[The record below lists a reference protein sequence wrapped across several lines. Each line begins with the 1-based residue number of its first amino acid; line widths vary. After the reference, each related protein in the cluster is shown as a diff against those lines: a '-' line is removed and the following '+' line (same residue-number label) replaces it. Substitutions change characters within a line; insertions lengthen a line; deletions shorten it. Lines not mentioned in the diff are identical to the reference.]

1 MREIVPRPSLV
12 LGLLVAAVLLP
23 ATPAP
28 ALTVG
33 LAEQRAASFADA
45 RLAGL
50 PLRHARVVVAY
61 DALRHRWQR
70 DEVDAWMRAT
80 TAAGIR
86 PLVTFAASRTQRYRL
101 PSVKAFAR
109 ETRAFRRRY
118 PQVREYSPWNEPNL
132 ARLAAN
138 NDPRRIA
145 GYHKALRAMCPAC
158 TVLGADVVDNSSLEG
173 WMRAYLR
180 AFGAGRRPQVWG
192 LHNYVDANS
201 ASRWGT
207 QTMLRLAPGR
217 IWFTETGAIVRRAKP
232 SSTGRADRR
241 HRIRT
246 GKARARAATE
256 RVFALARSSPRI
268 TRVYLYH
275 WRADRSATWD
285 SALLSSD
292 GTPRPSFDVFAAQ
305 LRASA

>member
-1 MREIVPRPSLV
+1 MGHSVPRLP
-12 LGLLVAAVLLP
+12 LLLPLLAAAVLLP
-23 ATPAP
+23 APAAP

-33 LAEQRAASFADA
+33 LAEQRAASFSDT
-45 RLAGL
+45 RLAAL

-101 PSVKAFAR
+101 PSVAAFAR
-109 ETRAFRRRY
+109 EARAFGRRY
-118 PQVREYSPWNEPNL
+118 PHVREYSPWNEPNL
-132 ARLAAN
+132 ARLARNAN
-138 NDPRRIA
+138 PRRIA
-145 GYHKALRAMCPAC
+145 GYHRALRAMCPGC
-158 TVLGADVVDNSSLEG
+158 TVLGADVVDNSSLER
-173 WMRAYLR
+173 WMRDYLR
-180 AFGAGRRPQVWG
+180 AFGKGRRPQVWG

-207 QTMLRLAPGR
+207 RTMLRLAPGQV
-217 IWFTETGAIVRRAKP
+217 WFTETGAIVRRAKP

-256 RVFALARSSPRI
+256 RVFTLARSSPRI

-275 WRADRSATWD
+275 WRADRSASWD
-285 SALLSSD
+285 SGLLSSD

-305 LRASA
+305 LRASR